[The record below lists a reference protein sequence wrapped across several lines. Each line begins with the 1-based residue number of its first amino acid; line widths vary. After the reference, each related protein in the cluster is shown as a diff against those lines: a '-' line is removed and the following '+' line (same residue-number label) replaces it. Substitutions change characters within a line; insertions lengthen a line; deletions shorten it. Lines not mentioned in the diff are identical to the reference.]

1 MIFENM
7 FVGCQNITSLDL
19 SNFDTRSALVMSN
32 MFAMCKKLQTLSGV
46 ENWNTKT
53 LMYAKQMFYDTP
65 QINNISFEKWC
76 TPDVIAHSNFRTD
89 SALQSEPTWSE
100 PYCEFCCPLV
110 EHDRVTFVFSN
121 LNRTPDQHWTYRA
134 NGLPTH
140 TTYEMLPTTYGNRK

>member
-7 FVGCQNITSLDL
+7 FAGCQNITSLDL
-19 SNFDTRSALVMSN
+19 SNFDTRSALVMSG
-32 MFAMCKKLQTLSGV
+32 MFSMCKKLQTLSGV

-76 TPDVIAHSNFRTD
+76 TPDVIAHSSFRTD

-100 PYCEFCCPLV
+100 LYCEFVVHC
-110 EHDRVTFVFSN
+110 
-121 LNRTPDQHWTYRA
+121 RTRWC
-134 NGLPTH
+134 
-140 TTYEMLPTTYGNRK
+140 